1 MVDSK
6 AKLAVRSLKSF
17 YFDGVYFALEEQ
29 DPSCSFWHWDRLS
42 LGLERGPF
50 VLER

>member
-17 YFDGVYFALEEQ
+17 YFDGGFISPLKSRIQVV
-29 DPSCSFWHWDRLS
+29 LS
-42 LGLERGPF
+42 GAGTD
-50 VLER
+50 